1 MHYLLS
7 CMKYSFSIFEMKYRF
22 NHFWRR
28 AYTFFRIY
36 FSRSTP
42 YLDSSYPI
50 HLRSIIKHCI
60 FCGGHLIT
68 FSTINVQERLSC
80 ESKNHVHPPVSS
92 SIASPEGS
100 FCLHMQF
107 PSLQPF
113 HISFL
118 SGMSLIPGG
127 YHCPGFSWLYLFL
140 PQRRADGS
148 PDPSVD
154 LGFFISLF
162 VLWFVFMVPVL
173 YLTLVWLAG
182 FTCHSR
188 NLTRG
193 MVSWTSFKWIERR
206 ITYFK
211 HTLGDILIIL
221 KGKLFLRVA

>member
-7 CMKYSFSIFEMKYRF
+7 CMKYSFSVFEIGYRF

-113 HISFL
+113 SHS
-118 SGMSLIPGG
+118 
-127 YHCPGFSWLYLFL
+127 
-140 PQRRADGS
+140 
-148 PDPSVD
+148 
-154 LGFFISLF
+154 FFIRDVSHPRGLSL
-162 VLWFVFMVPVL
+162 P
-173 YLTLVWLAG
+173 
-182 FTCHSR
+182 
-188 NLTRG
+188 
-193 MVSWTSFKWIERR
+193 R
-206 ITYFK
+206 I
-211 HTLGDILIIL
+211 
-221 KGKLFLRVA
+221 